1 MTEITNAIRPRSRKA
16 WRNWLKKNHAKEQNV
31 WCIVAKKDSRLPGVS
46 YVEAVEEA
54 LCFGWIDSKAIS
66 CDEDGYYQYFA
77 QRKAKSPWTKLNK
90 TRVEMLTAKGLMAE
104 AGFVSIEAAK
114 ASGGWYLFDDAE
126 EGILPDDLKLFLE
139 ENSGAK
145 DTYEK
150 LSSAKQK
157 QPLMALALKRGEAAR
172 RKVVEAG
179 LG

>member
-1 MTEITNAIRPRSRKA
+1 M
-16 WRNWLKKNHAKEQNV
+16 KNHAKEQNV

-54 LCFGWIDSKAIS
+54 LCFGWIDSKALS

-157 QPLMALALKRGEAAR
+157 QLLMALALKKGEVAR
-172 RKVVEAG
+172 RKEMEVT

>member
-1 MTEITNAIRPRSRKA
+1 M
-16 WRNWLKKNHAKEQNV
+16 KNHAKEQNV
-31 WCIVAKKDSRLPGVS
+31 WCIVAKKDSKLPGVN
-46 YVEAVEEA
+46 YVNAVEEA
-54 LCFGWIDSKAIS
+54 ICFGWIDSKAIS

-77 QRKAKSPWTKLNK
+77 QRKAKSPWTRLNK
-90 TRVEMLTAKGLMAE
+90 NRVEMLTGKGLMAE
-104 AGFVSIEAAK
+104 AGFASIEAAK

-157 QPLMALALKRGEAAR
+157 QLLMALALKKGAVAR
-172 RKVVEAG
+172 RKEMEVT